1 MSARGG
7 WKTAAPLAAI
17 VLLAIVL
24 GGCEQGQTVA
34 APSNSPSTPTGS
46 PVPTRLAAKTLVA
59 LGPRGVGS
67 LDCGAANIAW
77 PTDSKPIVNQI
88 VPRRDIV
95 EAVPLDGGPPRIVA
109 AAKHG
114 GDLDSP
120 VPITEPWLVYIEYQQ
135 HLQSSSA
142 NFWFLNA
149 VSLTTGQIVGLAS
162 ATTGRPLEEL
172 PRYAVSDG
180 RAVWDQLDST
190 GAPVLR
196 LHDFGSGSTTTLGL
210 PPGTYPVNPAIAG
223 DKVVFVDN
231 STDPNSS
238 QEDWLGRRGS
248 LRRYDISTGQTT
260 TLDADPTAYTVQTAG
275 SQVVWLALPGAGASS
290 IKTVPVAGGPV
301 KVIGNYSGLP
311 QTNGSIVVWYD
322 SQTHGFMMFALQEAR
337 LVPLQLGDW
346 PDPQGPYALCG
357 NRLYFAVAPGYDGG
371 TSTVRYVDLT
381 SALQ

>member
-1 MSARGG
+1 MNARSG
-7 WKTAAPLAAI
+7 WRAAARVATM
-17 VLLAIVL
+17 VALAIAMT
-24 GGCEQGQTVA
+24 GCEQGQTVA
-34 APSNSPSTPTGS
+34 APSDSLSPPTTTPT
-46 PVPTRLAAKTLVA
+46 PTHLIAKTLVA

-67 LDCGAANIAW
+67 LDCGVGNIAW

-95 EAVPLDGGPPRIVA
+95 EVVPLEGGQPRVVA
-109 AAKHG
+109 TAKHG

-120 VPITEPWLVYIEYQQ
+120 VPIAEPWLVYIEYQQ

-149 VSLTTGQIVGLAS
+149 VNLTTGRLVSLAS
-162 ATTGRPLEEL
+162 ATAGRPLEEL

-180 RAVWDQLDST
+180 RAVWDQLDAAGT
-190 GAPVLR
+190 PVLR
-196 LHDFGSGSTTTLGL
+196 LHDFGSGLTTTLGL
-210 PPGTYPVNPAIAG
+210 PTGAYPVNPAIAA
-223 DKVVFVDN
+223 DQVIFVDN

-260 TLDADPTAYTVQTAG
+260 TLDADPSAYAVQTAG
-275 SQVVWLALPGAGASS
+275 SQVVWLAIPAVGASS
-290 IKTVPVAGGPV
+290 IKTVPVTGGPV

-322 SQTHGFMMFALQEAR
+322 SQANGFMMFGLQETR

-357 NRLYFAVAPGYDGG
+357 NRLYFAVAPGLDGG

-381 SALQ
+381 SVLQ

>member
-1 MSARGG
+1 M
-7 WKTAAPLAAI
+7 
-17 VLLAIVL
+17 VLLAIVMS
-24 GGCEQGQTVA
+24 GCEHGQAVP
-34 APSNSPSTPTGS
+34 APSNSPIPPTGS

-59 LGPRGVGS
+59 LGPRGVGA
-67 LDCGAANIAW
+67 LDCGAAYIAW

-95 EAVPLDGGPPRIVA
+95 EVVPLDGGQPRIVA
-109 AAKHG
+109 TAKHG

-135 HLQSSSA
+135 HRQSSSA

-149 VSLTTGQIVGLAS
+149 VNLTTGQFVGLAG

-180 RAVWDQLDST
+180 RAVWDQLDT
-190 GAPVLR
+190 AGTPVLR

-210 PPGTYPVNPAIAG
+210 PRRAYPVNPAIVG
-223 DKVVFVDN
+223 DNVIFVDN

-260 TLDADPTAYTVQTAG
+260 TLDADPTAYAVQTAG
-275 SQVVWLALPGAGASS
+275 SQVVWLALPAAGPSS
-290 IKTVPVAGGPV
+290 IKTVPVTGGPV
-301 KVIGNYSGLP
+301 NVIGNYSGLP
-311 QTNGSIVVWYD
+311 QTNGAIVVWYD
-322 SQTHGFMMFALQEAR
+322 SQAHGFMKFGLQTTR
-337 LVPLQLGDW
+337 LEPLQIGDW
-346 PDPQGPYALCG
+346 SDPQGPYALCG
-357 NRLYFAVAPGYDGG
+357 NRMYFAVAPGYDGG

-381 SALQ
+381 SAVQ